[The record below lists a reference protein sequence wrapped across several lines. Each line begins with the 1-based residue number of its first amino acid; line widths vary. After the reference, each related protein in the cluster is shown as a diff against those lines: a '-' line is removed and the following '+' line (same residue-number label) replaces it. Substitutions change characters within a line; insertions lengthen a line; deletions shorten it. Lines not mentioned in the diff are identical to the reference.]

1 MHNTIFLEN
10 VNVDF
15 EQKKILSDISFKVL
29 PNKPVCLI
37 GKGLSGKSTILKS
50 IVGLISI
57 SSGDIKI
64 SGVSIKTKK
73 ILDIYESI
81 GMVFEKDALFD
92 SLKVWENI
100 MFKSLTKKKES
111 ELITK
116 SVSLLKM
123 VGLSKRDA
131 NLYPSELSGG
141 MKKRV
146 AIARAISHQPN
157 FLLLDEPTAGL
168 DPVKTNMIFDIVK
181 KLNKKLKITVLAVSS
196 DVKGAIKY
204 FDEFIVVENTKIHWK
219 GTRASLLKKPTKL
232 IKNLI

>member
-1 MHNTIFLEN
+1 MLMLILN
-10 VNVDF
+10 
-15 EQKKILSDISFKVL
+15 KKKFLSDISFKVL

-50 IVGLISI
+50 IVGLINI

-131 NLYPSELSGG
+131 NLFPSELSGG

-204 FDEFIVVENTKIHWK
+204 FDEFIVVENTKIHWR

-232 IKNLI
+232 IKDLI

>member
-50 IVGLISI
+50 IVGLINI

-73 ILDIYESI
+73 ILDVYESI

-131 NLYPSELSGG
+131 NLFPSELSGG

-181 KLNKKLKITVLAVSS
+181 KLNKKLKITILAVSS

-219 GTRASLLKKPTKL
+219 GSRASLLRKPTKL
-232 IKNLI
+232 IKDLI

>member
-50 IVGLISI
+50 IVGLINI

-81 GMVFEKDALFD
+81 GMVFDKDALFD

-131 NLYPSELSGG
+131 NLFPSELSGG

-181 KLNKKLKITVLAVSS
+181 KLNKKLKITILAVSS

-204 FDEFIVVENTKIHWK
+204 FDEFIVVENTKIHWR

-232 IKNLI
+232 IKDLI

>member
-50 IVGLISI
+50 IVGLINI

-100 MFKSLTKKKES
+100 MFKSLTKRKES

-131 NLYPSELSGG
+131 NLFPSELSGG

-181 KLNKKLKITVLAVSS
+181 KLNKKLKITILAVSS

-204 FDEFIVVENTKIHWK
+204 FDEFIVVENTKIHWR

-232 IKNLI
+232 IKDLI

>member
-50 IVGLISI
+50 IVGLINI

-73 ILDIYESI
+73 ILDVYESI

-131 NLYPSELSGG
+131 NLFPSELSGG

-232 IKNLI
+232 IKDLV

>member
-50 IVGLISI
+50 IVGLINI

-73 ILDIYESI
+73 ILDVYESI

-131 NLYPSELSGG
+131 ILFPSELSGG

-219 GTRASLLKKPTKL
+219 GSRASLLKKPTKL
-232 IKNLI
+232 IKDLV

>member
-50 IVGLISI
+50 IVGLINI

-73 ILDIYESI
+73 ILDVYESI

-131 NLYPSELSGG
+131 NLFPSELSGG

-181 KLNKKLKITVLAVSS
+181 KLNKKLKITILAVSS

-219 GTRASLLKKPTKL
+219 GSRASLLRLSL
-232 IKNLI
+232 IHI

>member
-50 IVGLISI
+50 IVGLINI

-73 ILDIYESI
+73 ILDVYESI

-131 NLYPSELSGG
+131 NLFPSELSGG

-219 GTRASLLKKPTKL
+219 GSRASLLRKPTKL
-232 IKNLI
+232 IKDLI

>member
-50 IVGLISI
+50 IVGLINI

-73 ILDIYESI
+73 IFDVYESI

-100 MFKSLTKKKES
+100 MFKSLTKKK
-111 ELITK
+111 
-116 SVSLLKM
+116 
-123 VGLSKRDA
+123 
-131 NLYPSELSGG
+131 N
-141 MKKRV
+141 
-146 AIARAISHQPN
+146 QN
-157 FLLLDEPTAGL
+157 
-168 DPVKTNMIFDIVK
+168 
-181 KLNKKLKITVLAVSS
+181 
-196 DVKGAIKY
+196 
-204 FDEFIVVENTKIHWK
+204 
-219 GTRASLLKKPTKL
+219 
-232 IKNLI
+232 

>member
-50 IVGLISI
+50 IVGLINI

-116 SVSLLKM
+116 SISLLKM

-131 NLYPSELSGG
+131 NLFPSELSGG

-204 FDEFIVVENTKIHWK
+204 FDEFIVVENTKIHWR

-232 IKNLI
+232 IKDLI